1 MISKKPEEG
10 IQELRYIDASKMRY
24 VRQEMKSKEDKFK
37 VNNLLSKDPTDYPF
51 PKIEEYFIYN
61 PKAAYPTGNIQAR
74 GNSVKESKWQ
84 EIPFHIAHLV

>member
-1 MISKKPEEG
+1 
-10 IQELRYIDASKMRY
+10 MRY

-61 PKAAYPTGNIQAR
+61 PKLHILQEIFKQE
-74 GNSVKESKWQ
+74 VIHKESRWQ
-84 EIPFHIAHLV
+84 EIP